1 MVFAYSLFG
10 ADTVTHLGLH
20 GVEQQGIRGL
30 AESRL
35 EILLEILL
43 FVVCQS
49 VRFYSHVICPVTDYA
64 ERFFDRLMV
73 RSDDPLR
80 LAEGGFLVLV

>member
-1 MVFAYSLFG
+1 MVFSYSLFR

-30 AESRL
+30 AESR
-35 EILLEILL
+35 LEILL